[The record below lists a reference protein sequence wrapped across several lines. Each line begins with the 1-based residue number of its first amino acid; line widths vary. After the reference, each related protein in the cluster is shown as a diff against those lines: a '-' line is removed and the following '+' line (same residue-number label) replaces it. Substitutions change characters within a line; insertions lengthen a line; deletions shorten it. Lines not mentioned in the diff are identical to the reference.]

1 MNPPARDGDATP
13 LGLDGNRVATKSLE
27 HTTPIMFPED
37 ETFDVGLDTGT
48 GVSLVEYHYDCPFK
62 FTGTIDKLTFELAP
76 KQLGLDDKKKAAK
89 VGAEVNN

>member
-1 MNPPARDGDATP
+1 MV
-13 LGLDGNRVATKSLE
+13 DGNRVAVKSLE

-48 GVSLVEYHYDCPFK
+48 PVSLVEYHYDCPFK

-76 KQLGLDDKKKAAK
+76 KQLGLGDQKKAAE
-89 VGAEVNN
+89 GHANAND